1 MRCIAEGGESCLT
14 SGDRREPEDSDVYI
28 TSSPRSAK
36 PSEGKRSVG
45 ECAVM
50 EEWQSIKMLMKC
62 LKSWVYELV
71 LILTNTGSHSDVII
85 AIV

>member
-1 MRCIAEGGESCLT
+1 
-14 SGDRREPEDSDVYI
+14 
-28 TSSPRSAK
+28 
-36 PSEGKRSVG
+36 
-45 ECAVM
+45 M

-85 AIV
+85 TIV